1 MLEFWSGKMP
11 KPKGRQQR
19 KTRKDWV
26 NFVMRLDSQLHQQLK
41 QLAERQ
47 KVTMA
52 LLIERFLSHMMRGQL
67 ALEARLDDE
76 GQDVLDWQDLSHE
89 IQVEVEAL
97 LAEDWIGLSQK
108 RQLAL
113 VYLAAFPFESPWRLG
128 RMSGISR
135 QWITKVKRSWLGIKV
150 IDHFASRSLWSKRP
164 EILQAV
170 IDRAVETDNPAW
182 SELAMRFF
190 GDYGASVHK
199 LVTVEVEDK
208 KAKMPMD
215 LEQQF
220 IEQAK
225 LLKMTPKRFKKLW
238 QQESTRA
245 RLTSETSARL

>member
-1 MLEFWSGKMP
+1 MP
-11 KPKGRQQR
+11 KPKGRIQR
-19 KTRKDWV
+19 KTRSDWV

-41 QLAERQ
+41 RMAERQ

-52 LLIERFLSHMMRGQL
+52 LLIERFVSHMMRGQL
-67 ALEARLDDE
+67 ALEARQE
-76 GQDVLDWQDLSHE
+76 SNEAEDVFDWQVLSQE
-89 IQVEVEAL
+89 IQAEVEAL
-97 LAEDWIGLSQK
+97 LADDWIGLSPK

-135 QWITKVKRSWLGIKV
+135 QWITQVKRSSLGIKV
-150 IDHFASRSLWSKRP
+150 LDHFASRSLWSRRP
-164 EILQAV
+164 EILEAV

-182 SELAMRFF
+182 AELAMRFF
-190 GDYGASVHK
+190 GDYGMSVNQ
-199 LVTVEVEDK
+199 LQVSWEVAGK
-208 KAKMPMD
+208 KAKLPMD
-215 LEQQF
+215 LEQHF

-245 RLTSETSARL
+245 RLTETSASL

>member
-1 MLEFWSGKMP
+1 
-11 KPKGRQQR
+11 
-19 KTRKDWV
+19 
-26 NFVMRLDSQLHQQLK
+26 MRLDSSLHQQLK
-41 QLAERQ
+41 QMAARQ

-52 LLIERFLSHMMRGQL
+52 LLIERFVSHMMKGQL
-67 ALEARLDDE
+67 ALEARQE
-76 GQDVLDWQDLSHE
+76 NNEAKDVLDWQ
-89 IQVEVEAL
+89 
-97 LAEDWIGLSQK
+97 GLSQEIQAEVEVLLAADWVGLSPK

-135 QWITKVKRSWLGIKV
+135 QWITKVKRSALGVRV

-170 IDRAVETDNPAW
+170 VERAVHSDNPAW
-182 SELAMRFF
+182 AELAMRLF
-190 GDYGASVHK
+190 GDYGASIHK
-199 LVTVEVEDK
+199 LVTVEVEDRK
-208 KAKMPMD
+208 SKRPMD
-215 LEQQF
+215 LEEEF

-245 RLTSETSARL
+245 RLTSETSAWL

>member
-1 MLEFWSGKMP
+1 MP
-11 KPKGRQQR
+11 KPAGRQQR

-26 NFVMRLDSQLHQQLK
+26 NFLMRLDSSLHHQLK
-41 QLAERQ
+41 KMAERQ

-52 LLIERFLSHMMRGQL
+52 LLIERFVSHMMKGQL
-67 ALEARLDDE
+67 ALEARQE
-76 GQDVLDWQDLSHE
+76 NNEAEDVFDWQGLSHE
-89 IQVEVEAL
+89 IEAEVEVL
-97 LAEDWIGLSQK
+97 LADDWIGLSPK

-164 EILQAV
+164 EILKAV
-170 IDRAVETDNPAW
+170 IDRAVKTDNPAW
-182 SELAMRFF
+182 AELAMRFF
-190 GDYGASVHK
+190 GDYGMKVNQ
-199 LVTVEVEDK
+199 LQVRWEVEDK
-208 KAKMPMD
+208 KSKLPVD

-220 IEQAK
+220 IEQARV
-225 LLKMTPKRFKKLW
+225 LNMTPKRFKKLW

-245 RLTSETSARL
+245 RLISEASVSL

>member
-1 MLEFWSGKMP
+1 MP
-11 KPKGRQQR
+11 KPAGRVQR
-19 KTRKDWV
+19 KTRSDWV
-26 NFVMRLDSQLHQQLK
+26 SFLMRLDSSLHQQLK
-41 QLAERQ
+41 QMAERQ

-52 LLIERFLSHMMRGQL
+52 LLIERFVSHMMRGQL
-67 ALEARLDDE
+67 ALEARQESNDAE
-76 GQDVLDWQDLSHE
+76 DVFDWQGLSHE
-89 IQVEVEAL
+89 IEAEVEVL
-97 LAEDWIGLSQK
+97 LADDWIGLSPK
-108 RQLAL
+108 KQLAL

-135 QWITKVKRSWLGIKV
+135 QWITQVKRSWLGIKV
-150 IDHFASRSLWSKRP
+150 LDHFASRSLWSKRP

-245 RLTSETSARL
+245 RLISEASVSL